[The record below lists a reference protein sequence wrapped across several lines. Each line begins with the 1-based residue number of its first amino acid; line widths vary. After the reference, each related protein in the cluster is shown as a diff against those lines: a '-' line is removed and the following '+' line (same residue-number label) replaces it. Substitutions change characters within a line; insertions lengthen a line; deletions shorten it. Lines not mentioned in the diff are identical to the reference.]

1 MSKTINYSA
10 WPLKLWNVVCLLLLL
25 GSSIALSAAAVTW
38 LHGKAFMCYTI
49 GRGVHLTLL
58 VPSCT
63 RGTSG
68 HYLFRY
74 V

>member
-10 WPLKLWNVVCLLLLL
+10 WPLKLGNVVCLLLLR
-25 GSSIALSAAAVTW
+25 IMAK

-49 GRGVHLTLL
+49 GRGVRLTLL